1 MINKLC
7 KACIKTCKQSDSA
20 KIVNCPK
27 FKKKPSD
34 KEFHEMINELE
45 NSENKAKKLQK
56 NVRELIH
63 RALSRNSFESDDS
76 EEKK

>member
-7 KACIKTCKQSDSA
+7 KACIKTCKQSDSI

-27 FKKKPSD
+27 LQEKPSD
-34 KEFHEMINELE
+34 KEFREMINELD
-45 NSENKAKKLQK
+45 NAENKAKKLQK
-56 NVRELIH
+56 SVRELIDK
-63 RALSRNSFESDDS
+63 ALSRNSFGSDDS

>member
-7 KACIKTCKQSDSA
+7 KACIKTCKQSDSI

-27 FKKKPSD
+27 FQKKPSD
-34 KEFHEMINELE
+34 KEFHEMINELD
-45 NSENKAKKLQK
+45 NAENKAKKLQK
-56 NVRELIH
+56 SVRELIDK
-63 RALSRNSFESDDS
+63 ALSRNSLGSDDS